1 MKLINI
7 LVIFLTFSQ
16 ISLNICG
23 ALSRNHRYKRTRR
36 NTLNTQQAAKNK
48 WYQFAIGVILGAAGT
63 SQPNDIDKINQCI
76 PKDWQAVDAAPIANE
91 PAKASAAEKS
101 TFDKIL
107 GIVQKAVDMVCK
119 FKDKILGLIG
129 ARVRKALRR
138 YRYRILVETGV
149 TTYNRNHRKGFIK
162 KLSGKI
168 NAVAGKAKNAAKSVA
183 GKIKDGAKAVGGKVV
198 EVAKEV
204 GGFVAAVAQ
213 NFVKSIKGFIN
224 RVVTTIKTFFSG
236 DVVGKIQKIVECGK
250 TLAGVATGIVGIIK
264 GIISTVALISSIAGH
279 NYLAI
284 AQLILKLICNY
295 KLFALA
301 YDHLKNAINN
311 NDTLLRFGYVGKF
324 LGTLLRA
331 LVTKRKI

>member
-23 ALSRNHRYKRTRR
+23 ALSRNHRYKRNRR

-138 YRYRILVETGV
+138 YRYRNLVETGV
-149 TTYNRNHRKGFIK
+149 TTYNRNHRKGIIK
-162 KLSGKI
+162 D
-168 NAVAGKAKNAAKSVA
+168 AKNAAKSV
-183 GKIKDGAKAVGGKVV
+183 GKDVKNAAKAVGGKVV

-213 NFVKSIKGFIN
+213 NFVKSIKGFID